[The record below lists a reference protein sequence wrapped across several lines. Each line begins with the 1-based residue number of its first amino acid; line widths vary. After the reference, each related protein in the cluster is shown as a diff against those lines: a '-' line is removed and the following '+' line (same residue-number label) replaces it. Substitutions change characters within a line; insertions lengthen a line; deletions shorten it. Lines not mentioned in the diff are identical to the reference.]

1 VRSYSSPAAL
11 SAVPAVIELLDAHA
25 LVVLV
30 EAQHLGDLVGD
41 LQTRTTCMSSPD
53 MLFRR
58 FRIPPSAGGRVPT
71 SIWKVGFA

>member
-1 VRSYSSPAAL
+1 VRSYSSGGL
-11 SAVPAVIELLDAHA
+11 ERRGAVVELLDAHA

-30 EAQHLGDLVGD
+30 EAEHLGDLVGD

-58 FRIPPSAGGRVPT
+58 FRLPPSAGGRVPI
-71 SIWKVGFA
+71 SIWKLGFA